1 MIWGALRWDWKSPLV
16 FLEKRLERKG
26 ICSQVYLEQ
35 CLEAVIFPWYDT
47 LNEAQKAE
55 MIFMEDGAKVHKGK
69 AKLPRLNKGI
79 RGFNWPPSL
88 PDLNLIEKVQC
99 QMKEEITKMID
110 LLTTIKDL
118 KRVLQEL
125 WDRVR
130 PEDYRYYTERLTC
143 KLEDVIK
150 VRGMA
155 TIH

>member
-26 ICSQVYLEQ
+26 ICRQVYLEQ

-79 RGFNWPPSL
+79 RGFNWPPSS
-88 PDLNLIEKVQC
+88 PDLNPIEKVWRW
-99 QMKEEITKMID
+99 MKEEITKIID
-110 LLTTIKDL
+110 LLTTIEDL

>member
-1 MIWGALRWDWKSPLV
+1 
-16 FLEKRLERKG
+16 
-26 ICSQVYLEQ
+26 
-35 CLEAVIFPWYDT
+35 
-47 LNEAQKAE
+47 
-55 MIFMEDGAKVHKGK
+55 
-69 AKLPRLNKGI
+69 
-79 RGFNWPPSL
+79 
-88 PDLNLIEKVQC
+88 
-99 QMKEEITKMID
+99 MKEEITKMID